1 MVSDPSVSGSPR
13 LAEGWQTLF
22 DLLPHSVACSN
33 LSAATAAA
41 GAREPLP
48 MFVHASQWASACANG
63 LDWPACNASPRAA
76 QWHFHKG
83 HVPNAHMS
91 CGSPLLL
98 PPPENLFDTQATA
111 RGRRHAYI
119 VCTMTSTF
127 NDAARASCARTATA
141 SSPSSGCR
149 RPTTSPSSASK
160 FPSRTISSNF
170 ENHEKQHGVL

>member
-1 MVSDPSVSGSPR
+1 MVSDPSVGGSPR

-48 MFVHASQWASACANG
+48 MFVHACQWASACANG

-127 NDAARASCARTATA
+127 NDAARASCARTATKKRHCIRITRGQA
-141 SSPSSGCR
+141 AKMNKTR
-149 RPTTSPSSASK
+149 RGNVKYVDECST
-160 FPSRTISSNF
+160 
-170 ENHEKQHGVL
+170 E

>member
-1 MVSDPSVSGSPR
+1 MVSDPSVGGSPR

-48 MFVHASQWASACANG
+48 MFVHACQWASACANG

-98 PPPENLFDTQATA
+98 PPLLPL
-111 RGRRHAYI
+111 RR
-119 VCTMTSTF
+119 VPL
-127 NDAARASCARTATA
+127 RV
-141 SSPSSGCR
+141 PS
-149 RPTTSPSSASK
+149 
-160 FPSRTISSNF
+160 
-170 ENHEKQHGVL
+170 